1 MLEEEFNNEEMF
13 EEPAQVEEQQAAP
26 ANDDAN
32 KAALTAFILC
42 VVALVLCSAW
52 WIGCIASFV
61 LVLIARGKLAAAE
74 AANKQPNITFYKIA
88 KIAWWII
95 LILAIL
101 AFLAWFIVFII
112 WIVGLIAAAIA
123 AAAEGAAAVVLF

>member
-1 MLEEEFNNEEMF
+1 MLEEEFNNEEMV
-13 EEPAQVEEQQAAP
+13 EEPAQVEEQQTAP

-52 WIGCIASFV
+52 WIGCIASFI

-74 AANKQPNITFYKIA
+74 KADKQPNITFYKIA

-101 AFLAWFIVFII
+101 AFIGWLVAFIVA
-112 WIVGLIAAAIA
+112 IAAAIA
-123 AAAEGAAAVVLF
+123 AAAAEAGAAAVVLF

>member
-1 MLEEEFNNEEMF
+1 MLEEEFNNEEMVE
-13 EEPAQVEEQQAAP
+13 EEPALVEEEQAAP
-26 ANDDAN
+26 ANADGN

-52 WIGCIASFV
+52 WIGCIASIV

-74 AANKQPNITFYKIA
+74 AANKQPNITFYRIA

-101 AFLAWFIVFII
+101 AFIGWLVAFIVA
-112 WIVGLIAAAIA
+112 IAAAIA
-123 AAAEGAAAVVLF
+123 AAAAEAGAAAVVLF

>member
-1 MLEEEFNNEEMF
+1 MLEEEFNNEEMV
-13 EEPAQVEEQQAAP
+13 EEPAPVEEQQAAP

-52 WIGCIASFV
+52 WIGCIASFI

-74 AANKQPNITFYKIA
+74 KADKQPNITFYKIA

-101 AFLAWFIVFII
+101 AFIGWLVAFIVA
-112 WIVGLIAAAIA
+112 IAAAIA
-123 AAAEGAAAVVLF
+123 AAAAEAGAAAVVLF